1 MYVCEPFVLL
11 MFNIWVNTEDFR
23 PFILYYVIMAT
34 PTFKPVILY
43 QQIRRD
49 GSCNVKMRVTH
60 KRKSKYIPTTVTA
73 FKGDYDK
80 EYKLKNSVLLRLS
93 DLMKD
98 IAAAIA
104 TKTTFEWDVL
114 DIEQVC
120 AYIADKMTPAEEFKL
135 DFFQWADQ
143 VISDKSE
150 GSAANYRCAV
160 NAFEKFV
167 ETREFDISKVTSSL
181 MRRFEKHLE
190 DKHGKDARAVSAYT
204 SCIRSIHADARK
216 VYNDNELGEVKIRN
230 PFEYYTP
237 PKQKPALKKTIEFET
252 IQKLINIREHLGEY
266 HKLAVDIFL
275 LSFCLMGTNVP
286 DMYEATREDNIIYYN
301 RRKTRTR
308 RYDKAEMQI
317 RLEPVCSNIVS
328 GLLDSDNK
336 KAFRFHINYKTYQSV
351 ADKAND
357 RLKEVAKVLEVEPFT
372 IYSARHTW
380 ASIAYSIGI
389 PKSLINDCLCH
400 VDPDMAVT
408 DIYIKKDWSVLWEA
422 NRKVLEQ
429 FKWE

>member
-1 MYVCEPFVLL
+1 MYFCEGNVLL
-11 MFNIWVNTEDFR
+11 MFNIPVNEEAFR
-23 PFILYYVIMAT
+23 LIIHSCQTMAI

-49 GSCNVKMRVTH
+49 GSCNVKMRITH
-60 KRKSKYIPTTVTA
+60 KRKTKYIATTVTA

-98 IAAAIA
+98 IAAVIA
-104 TKTTFEWDVL
+104 TKNTFDWDAL
-114 DIEQVC
+114 DVEQAC
-120 AYIADKMTPAEEFKL
+120 MYIAEKLRPQEEFRL
-135 DFFQWADQ
+135 DFFQWAET
-143 VISDKSE
+143 VLATKSE
-150 GSAANYRCAV
+150 SSASNYRCSL
-160 NAFEKFV
+160 NAFERFL
-167 ETREFDISKVTSSL
+167 ETREIDISKITSSL
-181 MRRFEKHLE
+181 MRRFEAYLV
-190 DKHGKDARAVSAYT
+190 DKHGKDARAVSMYT
-204 SCIRSIHADARK
+204 SCIATIHSEARK
-216 VYNDNELGEVKIRN
+216 TYNDNELGEIKIRN
-230 PFEYYTP
+230 PFEFYTP
-237 PKQKPALKKTIEFET
+237 PKQRPALKRTIEFDT
-252 IQKLINIREHLGEY
+252 IQRLIDIREHLGEY
-266 HKLAVDIFL
+266 HKLAVDIYL
-275 LSFCLMGTNVP
+275 LSFCLMGSNVP
-286 DMYEATREDNIIYYN
+286 DMYEAERVEDVIYYN
-301 RRKTRTR
+301 RKKTRTR
-308 RYDKAEMQI
+308 RFDKAEMRV
-317 RLEPVCSNIVS
+317 RLEPVCGSVIS
-328 GLLDSDNK
+328 GLLDPDNK
-336 KAFRFHINYKTYQSV
+336 RAFRFHINYKTYQAV

-429 FKWE
+429 FEWE

>member
-1 MYVCEPFVLL
+1 MSV
-11 MFNIWVNTEDFR
+11 
-23 PFILYYVIMAT
+23 

-49 GSCNVKMRVTH
+49 GSCNVKMRITH
-60 KRKSKYIPTTVTA
+60 KRKSKYISTTVTA

-80 EYKLKNSVLLRLS
+80 EYKLKNSVLLRMS

-104 TKTTFEWDVL
+104 SKNTFEWDTL
-114 DIEQVC
+114 DVEQAC
-120 AYIADKMTPAEEFKL
+120 AYIADKLTPAEQFRL
-135 DFFQWADQ
+135 DFFQWAEQ
-143 VISDKSE
+143 VITTKSE
-150 GSAANYRCAV
+150 GSASNYRSAL
-160 NAFEKFV
+160 NAFEKFL
-167 ETREFDISKVTSSL
+167 ESRELDISKVTSSL
-181 MRRFEKHLE
+181 MRRFEKYLE
-190 DKHGKDARAVSAYT
+190 DKHGKDARAISMYT
-204 SCIRSIHADARK
+204 SCIQTIHTEARK
-216 VYNDNELGEVKIRN
+216 TYNDNELGEIRVRN
-230 PFEYYTP
+230 PFEFYTP
-237 PKQKPALKKTIEFET
+237 PKQKPALKRTIEFDT
-252 IQKLINIREHLGEY
+252 IQKLIDIRKHLGEY
-266 HKLAVDIFL
+266 HKLAVDIYL
-275 LSFCLMGTNVP
+275 LSFCLMGANVP
-286 DMYEATREDNIIYYN
+286 DMYEAEREDNIIYYN

-317 RLEPVCSNIVS
+317 RLEPVCSNVVS
-328 GLLDSDNK
+328 GLLDPDNK
-336 KAFRFHINYKTYQSV
+336 RAFRFYLNYKQYQSV

-357 RLKEVAKVLEVEPFT
+357 RLKEVAKVLEVDPFT

-429 FKWE
+429 FDWE